1 MAAKSHVKERAQGT
15 ERPPQAGGP
24 GRCPGRADSGA
35 EPRGGPSGGLTARGG
50 EVISAFREAER
61 GLVQQRSPKPQTRG
75 AAQTMDRG
83 SGFTLGSLGSCGNVG
98 FLIKLLY
105 YGLKNN
111 HKLWHF

>member
-50 EVISAFREAER
+50 DSLKIAFF
-61 GLVQQRSPKPQTRG
+61 VDKQ
-75 AAQTMDRG
+75 
-83 SGFTLGSLGSCGNVG
+83 
-98 FLIKLLY
+98 
-105 YGLKNN
+105 KN
-111 HKLWHF
+111 KFKT